1 MGSLM
6 VRKEAINKIE
16 ELELSLSEA
25 QRIDEA
31 FYQELLDD
39 WSIHIWALKSIHDS
53 YPYDRAIDFEGRKTQ
68 LELVLPDSSKEFC
81 EEYLRLCNLL
91 EIIYYEL
98 P

>member
-1 MGSLM
+1 ML
-6 VRKEAINKIE
+6 RKEVIGKIE

-25 QRIDEA
+25 QRIDET

-39 WSIHIWALKSIHDS
+39 WTIYIWTLKSMGDS
-53 YPYDRAIDFEGRKTQ
+53 YPYDRAIDFEDKKKQ
-68 LELVLPDSSKEFC
+68 LELVLPESSRGDC